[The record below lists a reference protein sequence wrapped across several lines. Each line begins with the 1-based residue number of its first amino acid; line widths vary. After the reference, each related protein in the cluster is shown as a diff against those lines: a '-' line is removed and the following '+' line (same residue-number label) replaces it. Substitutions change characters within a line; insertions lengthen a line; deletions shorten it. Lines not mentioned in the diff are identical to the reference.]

1 MTEAI
6 WVRFKKIAQRNAEK
20 AAIIEPASNKKLSYQ
35 ELALRA
41 EDFAKYLA
49 KRSEETLV
57 FIGEPDLEA
66 LPIVMACAAANWCFV
81 PLSDRE
87 PEDRLLKAV
96 SQLPGPIIL
105 VSSGGFL
112 GMETINLE
120 SPLKELGLCW
130 QILRTQNKKESP
142 LPFLVTHSSGSTG
155 LPKAIAF
162 SQERKLHRTLQSIE
176 LFSVTE
182 ADVILSP
189 TPLHHSLGQRHF
201 FISIMTGATLVKSY
215 PFSPATWI
223 EAVTKFNV
231 TFAIP
236 VSTHL
241 KILQSTIL
249 KNPEILNSFRC
260 IVTSSAP
267 AEPEFKRAILDSAEF
282 EFWEIYGMSETACA
296 TSVRY
301 EKGHPTDSLGLAI
314 QGTKIRISGD
324 NPDGSGEIE
333 VLSDCLCDGYW
344 GDPERWSDALT
355 EDGYFRSG
363 DLGRLDDKGHLIY
376 LGRCDESFTSA
387 GLSVFPAEIEGI
399 IAELGEIIDCVA
411 FGIPDDIFGNL
422 VSLAFI
428 PRGDLRDQDLIKH
441 ARTKLP
447 KYMWP
452 VRLFRCQE
460 FPLLPSGKVN
470 RKALVEELSGKLNT
484 KS

>member
-1 MTEAI
+1 MTDAI
-6 WVRFKKIAQRNAEK
+6 WVRFQRIAQRNGDK
-20 AAIIEPASNKKLSYQ
+20 AAIIDAVSNKKLTYQ
-35 ELALRA
+35 ELEIRA
-41 EDFAKYLA
+41 RLFADCLA
-49 KRSEETLV
+49 KRSEGALV
-57 FIGEPDLEA
+57 FIGEPSLEA
-66 LPIVMACAAANWCFV
+66 LPIVLACAAANWCFV

-87 PEDRLLKAV
+87 PQDRLIRTV
-96 SQLPGPIIL
+96 SQLPGPLIL
-105 VSSGGFL
+105 VSSGGFPDL
-112 GMETINLE
+112 ETINQEL
-120 SPLKELGLCW
+120 PLTELGLCW
-130 QILRTQNKKESP
+130 QIIEAQEKSASP

-155 LPKAIAF
+155 RPKAIAF
-162 SQERKLHRTLQSIE
+162 SQETKLHRTFQSIE

-182 ADVILSP
+182 SDVILSP

-201 FISIMTGATLVKSY
+201 FIAMLTGATLVKSY
-215 PFSPATWI
+215 PFSPETWI
-223 EAVTKFNV
+223 KAVTNYNV

-241 KILQSTIL
+241 KILQSTIV
-249 KNPEILNSFRC
+249 KIPEILKSFRC

-301 EKGHPTDSLGLAI
+301 ERGYPTDSLGLAI

-344 GDPERWSDALT
+344 GDPERWSNSLT

-363 DLGRLDDKGHLIY
+363 DLGRLDDKGHLVY
-376 LGRCDESFTSA
+376 LGRRDESFTSA
-387 GLSVFPAEIEGI
+387 GLSVFPAEIEGT
-399 IAELGEIIDCVA
+399 IAELKEVIDCVA
-411 FGIPDDIFGNL
+411 FGIPNNIFGNL

-428 PRGDLRDQDLIKH
+428 PSGNLTDRDLIKY

-447 KYMWP
+447 KHMWP
-452 VRLFRCQE
+452 VRLFRCEE
-460 FPLLPSGKVN
+460 FPLLSSGKVD
-470 RKALVEELSGKLNT
+470 RRGLVEKLSGKSENN
-484 KS
+484 S

>member
-1 MTEAI
+1 MTDAI
-6 WVRFKKIAQRNAEK
+6 WVRFQKIAQHNADK
-20 AAIIEPASNKKLSYQ
+20 VAIIDPASNKKVTYK
-35 ELALRA
+35 ELEISAKN
-41 EDFAKYLA
+41 FADCLA
-49 KRSEETLV
+49 RRSEGALI
-57 FIGEPDLEA
+57 FIGEPSLEA
-66 LPIVMACAAANWCFV
+66 LPILLACAAANWCFV

-87 PEDRLLKAV
+87 PQDRLLRTV
-96 SQLPGPIIL
+96 SQLPGPLIL
-105 VSSGGFL
+105 LNSGGFPDL
-112 GMETINLE
+112 EIINPELPLRKLE
-120 SPLKELGLCW
+120 LCW
-130 QILRTQNKKESP
+130 QIITGKEKSASE

-155 LPKAIAF
+155 RPKAIAF
-162 SQERKLHRTLQSIE
+162 SQKTKLHRTLQSIE

-182 ADVILSP
+182 TDIILSP

-201 FISIMTGATLVKSY
+201 FIAMMTGATLVKAY
-215 PFSPATWI
+215 PFSQETWI
-223 EAVTKFNV
+223 KAVTNYKV

-249 KNPEILNSFRC
+249 KNPAILKSFRC

-324 NPDGSGEIE
+324 NPDNSGEIE
-333 VLSDCLCDGYW
+333 VLSDCICDGYW
-344 GDPERWSDALT
+344 GDPETWSNALT
-355 EDGYFRSG
+355 QDGYFRSG
-363 DLGRLDDKGHLIY
+363 DLGRLDEKGHLIY
-376 LGRCDESFTSA
+376 LGRRDESFTSA

-399 IAELGEIIDCVA
+399 IAELKEIIDCVA
-411 FGIPDDIFGNL
+411 FGIPDNIFGNL

-428 PRGDLRDQDLIKH
+428 ARKDLRDQDVIKY

-447 KYMWP
+447 KHMWP
-452 VRLFRCQE
+452 VRLFRCEE
-460 FPLLPSGKVN
+460 FPLLSSGKVD
-470 RKALVEELSGKLNT
+470 RRGLVENLIKNSEI